1 MGVQQRIA
9 PLLARQIGFAH
20 RGARAHAQENTLEA
34 FSLALRLGA
43 NGLES
48 DVWISKDGNCV
59 LDHDGVVKRK
69 IRSRPIAEYLRKDL
83 PQWIPS
89 VSDLVDSNG
98 NDVHISLDV
107 KDTNAMPELV
117 ELLLKQPSNSQYW
130 LCHPELGFLE
140 QWVGRV
146 GAINLVHSTRLTAM
160 KSGPE
165 RHAATLADMG
175 VRCVNMPFTDWN
187 GGLVA
192 LFHRFNIYAFGWNL
206 QFSEVIR
213 SGLLMGLDGVFS
225 DWSDRLADEMQRVN
239 PL

>member
-1 MGVQQRIA
+1 MQQRIP

-20 RGARAHAQENTLEA
+20 RGARAHVQENTLEA
-34 FSLALRLGA
+34 FSLAQRLGA

-48 DVWISKDGNCV
+48 DVWITKDGVCV

-69 IRSRPIAEYLRKDL
+69 LRSRPISEFDQNEL
-83 PQWIPS
+83 PEWIPT
-89 VSDLVDSNG
+89 VSDLIELTDN
-98 NDVHISLDV
+98 NADISLDV
-107 KDTNAMPELV
+107 KDIRAMPELV
-117 ELLLKQPSNSQYW
+117 KLLLSQQNSSQYW
-130 LCHPELGFLE
+130 LCHPDLQFLQ

-146 GAINLVHSTRLTAM
+146 GDIHLVHSTRLTAM
-160 KSGPE
+160 KFGPE
-165 RHAATLADMG
+165 RHAASLLEAG
-175 VRCVNMPFTDWN
+175 VHCVNMPFPDWN

-192 LFHRFNIYAFGWNL
+192 LFHRFGIFAFGWNL
-206 QFSEVIR
+206 QFPEVIR